1 MAARAR
7 RYASVGGLQGMRL
20 VPLPLTVKDIT
31 DTVEAHPSPLDR
43 DELDP
48 CLFALDGV
56 DRED

>member
-1 MAARAR
+1 M
-7 RYASVGGLQGMRL
+7 GGLQGMRL